1 MSFEWSLRVFEFW
14 LAGRRPPVLFNPMDN
29 ILRNLAVSDRLQS
42 AHEWIGLFYNCGFT
56 ALWVS
61 ACNGGM

>member
-1 MSFEWSLRVFEFW
+1 MDWMATALGLCMVSLKIF
-14 LAGRRPPVLFNPMDN
+14 
-29 ILRNLAVSDRLQS
+29 AVSDRLQS